1 MPESGYFSG
10 MKWLLILLLP
20 TALLAQEKTDV
31 LFNRYYAQ
39 SIEKLREI
47 YTVRNAAFICQP
59 GNAGTNYQ
67 QEVKEYIRAFKAKA
81 PEVGVLFYSVSPDTM
96 RIWLGTLQQWRYA
109 ETKIKAS
116 KLADIEYQLRTALG
130 VESLAA
136 TRAPLAKTGDEAT
149 LRSSI
154 KKSAIAKPASLQKAI
169 QDATAL
175 LLPASIAD
183 GLKGLSHLFI
193 IPEYNIGQFPFHV
206 LQPYGNNSYLVDS
219 LSWSFVPH
227 LCNFEAFAME
237 NAMKMGKP
245 NQLKANNPLVVGNP
259 AYSQEAPFYLPD
271 LPGAAAE
278 ASLVGNALETT
289 SLLQAS
295 ANISRVKQLAPKADL
310 LYFATH
316 GHFDNSKMLD
326 GSFLAFA
333 PDSSSATGLLSARDI
348 QQMKLKAELAIL
360 SACQTGFG
368 KVFAGGFHGI
378 GRAFYKAGVNFS
390 VISLWSVNDAA
401 TKELMIRYLVKLMNP
416 DYFYPA
422 RQLQEAIQAVKKKY
436 PEPANWAAFSVF
448 GFTY

>member
-1 MPESGYFSG
+1 
-10 MKWLLILLLP
+10 
-20 TALLAQEKTDV
+20 
-31 LFNRYYAQ
+31 
-39 SIEKLREI
+39 
-47 YTVRNAAFICQP
+47 
-59 GNAGTNYQ
+59 
-67 QEVKEYIRAFKAKA
+67 
-81 PEVGVLFYSVSPDTM
+81 M
-96 RIWLGTLQQWRYA
+96 RIWLGTLSGWHYSETNILAGTLA
-109 ETKIKAS
+109 EV
-116 KLADIEYQLRTALG
+116 EYQLRTALG

-136 TRAPLAKTGDEAT
+136 TKAPLAKTGEEET
-149 LRSSI
+149 LRSTS
-154 KKSAIAKPASLQKAI
+154 KRKANTQFVAVEKAI
-169 QDATAL
+169 QDATSL
-175 LLPASIAD
+175 LMPPSIAA

-193 IPEYNIGQFPFHV
+193 IPECNIGQFPFHV
-206 LQPYGNNSYLVDS
+206 LQPYGNNSYQVDS

-237 NAMKMGKP
+237 NASKLGRQ
-245 NQLKANNPLVVGNP
+245 NQLKTSNPLVVGNP
-259 AYSQEAPFYLPD
+259 VYSQVSPFYLPD

-278 ASLVGNALETT
+278 VKMVSSALGTT
-289 SLLQAS
+289 PLIQEA
-295 ANISRVKQLAPKADL
+295 AGIGKVKQLSAKADL

-401 TKELMIRYLVKLMNP
+401 TKELMVRYLVKLMSP

-422 RQLQEAIQAVKKKY
+422 RQLQEAILAVKKKY